1 MNPLR
6 AYFDGWRRHDAVA
19 AAAVLSEGCVLVDSS
34 GTVLRGRD
42 AVREW
47 MAGWFAGGGVVHEWQ
62 ITDESVAG
70 GVITAQWVVQATV
83 QGVEARVEGRTV
95 AHLRDGAISYLR
107 DYATATPLGDWD
119 GTWAG

>member
-1 MNPLR
+1 MNALHV
-6 AYFDGWRRHDAVA
+6 YLDGWRRNDVA
-19 AAAVLSEGCVLVDSS
+19 AAVGVLTEACVLVDSS

-42 AVREW
+42 AVAEW
-47 MAGWFAGGGVVHEWQ
+47 MSGWFAGGGVVHDWQ
-62 ITDESVAG
+62 ITDESVAD
-70 GVITAQWVVQATV
+70 GVITAQWVVHATI

-107 DYATATPLGDWD
+107 DYTTSTPLGDWD